1 MLDFRRLLY
10 FCTIVEQGQISR
22 AAKKLN
28 ISQPTL
34 SLSLKELEEE
44 LGVELIHR
52 EGGKLYVTK
61 RGQSFY
67 NEAQRILSQLDDL
80 SQNIRNPFA
89 KDADIFGEVRIGC
102 SGFCTSFLRAV
113 IPAMERQ
120 YPGIHIRV
128 LITENIPLE
137 DKVQSGSIDFAILHL
152 PLLYSNYVIIP
163 LKEQFFISVW
173 SPLLPPP
180 PEGVIPLKI
189 LAQYP
194 LMLTRRWAN
203 SGTFRPFIIAMQ
215 EESLTPRIILDSPFP
230 AFILDTLPDV
240 PAVAILQNT
249 EFSPSYMH
257 LSARRIDLPKLVFS
271 PAIIWRKDSYLTP
284 QSNKIIELIC
294 ECAGIPRTTRQA

>member
-34 SLSLKELEEE
+34 SLSLKELEDE
-44 LGVELIHR
+44 LGLELIHR
-52 EGGKLYVTK
+52 EGSKLYVTK

-67 NEAQRILSQLDDL
+67 NETQQILSQLDNL
-80 SQNIRNPFA
+80 SQNIRNHFA
-89 KDADIFGEVRIGC
+89 KDANIFDEVRIGC
-102 SGFCTSFLRAV
+102 SCFCASFLRAV
-113 IPAMERQ
+113 IPAMERL
-120 YPGIHIRV
+120 YLGIHIWV
-128 LITENIPLE
+128 LITENIPLK
-137 DKVQSGSIDFAILHL
+137 DNVQSVSIDLAILYL
-152 PLLYSNYVIIP
+152 PLLYSNDVIIP
-163 LKEQFFISVW
+163 LKEQFVISVW

-180 PEGVIPLKI
+180 HEGILPLKD

-203 SGTFRPFIIAMQ
+203 SGTFRPFIIATQ
-215 EESLTPRIILDSPFP
+215 EESLPPRIILDSPLPSFL
-230 AFILDTLPDV
+230 LDTLPEI

-249 EFSPSYMH
+249 ELSPIH
-257 LSARRIDLPKLVFS
+257 DRFIVRIIDLPKLVFR

-284 QSNKIIELIC
+284 QSNKIIDRLC
-294 ECAGIPRTTRQA
+294 ECAVVPRTN

>member
-44 LGVELIHR
+44 LGVVLIHR

-102 SGFCTSFLRAV
+102 SGFCISFLRAILPV
-113 IPAMERQ
+113 MEHY
-120 YPGIHIRV
+120 YPGIHVRV
-128 LITENIPLE
+128 LVTENIPLE
-137 DKVQSGSIDFAILHL
+137 DKVQSGSIDLAILQL
-152 PLLYSNYVIIP
+152 PLLYNNYITVP

-180 PEGVIPLKI
+180 PDEVIPLKT
-189 LAQYP
+189 LVQYP
-194 LMLTRRWAN
+194 LMLARRWAN

-215 EESLTPRIILDSPFP
+215 EESLTPRIILDSPQP
-230 AFILDTLPDV
+230 SLLIDALHTV
-240 PAVAILQNT
+240 PAIAILQNT
-249 EFSPSYMH
+249 ELSPGH
-257 LSARRIDLPKLVFS
+257 ADFPVRKINLPKLVFS

-284 QSNKIIELIC
+284 QSNKVIDLIC
-294 ECAGIPRTTRQA
+294 QRAGVKRPR